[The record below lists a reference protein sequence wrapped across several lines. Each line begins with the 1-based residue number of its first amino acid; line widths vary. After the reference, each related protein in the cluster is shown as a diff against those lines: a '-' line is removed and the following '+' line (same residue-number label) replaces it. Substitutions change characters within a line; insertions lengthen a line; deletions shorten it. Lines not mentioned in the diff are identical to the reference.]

1 MKAPF
6 EAAVAGPRTRMPT
19 VQDRATLGGALD
31 WQVIHKVFHITT
43 FHLLA
48 VPTLE
53 FHGDH
58 F

>member
-6 EAAVAGPRTRMPT
+6 EATVAGTRATMPT
-19 VQDRATLGGALD
+19 VQEVATLGGALD
-31 WQVIHKVFHITT
+31 WQVILEVLHITT
-43 FHLLA
+43 FHLLT

-53 FHGDH
+53 FHSDH